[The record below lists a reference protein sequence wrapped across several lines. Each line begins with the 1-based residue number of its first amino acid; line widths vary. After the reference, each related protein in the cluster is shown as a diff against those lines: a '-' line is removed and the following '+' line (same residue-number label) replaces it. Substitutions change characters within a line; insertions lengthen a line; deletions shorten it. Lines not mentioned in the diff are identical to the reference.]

1 MKRQIV
7 IGAALAALI
16 SAVILMTAPAH
27 AASVEAAFSP
37 DGGAEQ
43 VVLHAIGEA
52 RSSIRV
58 MAYSFTSHE
67 VVAALVAAHRRGVDV
82 AVTVDYRNNLVE
94 DRSGRARAALNA
106 LAYAGIAVRT
116 VDAFDL
122 QHSKYLLVDNA
133 TVETGSFNY
142 SRQAA
147 RFNSENVVVIHG
159 APKLAAEYATNWR
172 DVTAKGVPY
181 SAP

>member
-1 MKRQIV
+1 MNRQI
-7 IGAALAALI
+7 AAAAAQAVLVSAAILI
-16 SAVILMTAPAH
+16 AAQAH
-27 AASVEAAFSP
+27 AESVDVAFSP

-43 VVLHAIGEA
+43 LVLQTIGEA

-58 MAYSFTSHE
+58 MAYSFTSRT
-67 VVAALVAAHRRGVDV
+67 VVAALVAAHRRGIDI
-82 AVTVDYRNNLVE
+82 AVTVDYRNNVT
-94 DRSGRARAALNA
+94 DDHSHRARATLNS
-106 LAYAGIAVRT
+106 LVYAGIPVRT

-142 SRQAA
+142 SQQAA

-159 APKLAAEYATNWR
+159 APAVASAYAANWR
-172 DVTAKGVPY
+172 DVTAKGVLY